1 MVNEN
6 NTKSELLQEYK
17 RLIKLASKSK
27 IEISPEIARLGER
40 SKKADLLDGVMKLEN
55 LLKEQEIEKQD
66 KKTKV
71 PDGQLSLNDI
81 AHSYIENNTDVL
93 NDFLIPKDDNKI
105 HTAREAAKPKDI
117 DKEDDDLKLLN
128 QEIRNKISSLDT
140 ATQLRKGR
148 YDELITLERELE
160 NTVAMINKMRAEA
173 ESKKDEHER
182 ALLEKKDNE
191 CTGLRDQ
198 EEQVAQQLG
207 EAERRLKELH
217 DSIEQ
222 KRETR
227 DRSRKVEEEQY
238 AYEQSVLQKKEDD
251 NWADDSA
258 KRRSALEEMKAEN
271 GKLLSEIEAQE
282 KEVPDL
288 QEKLNRLPAMIDKAR
303 TDGAEKREKELTEE
317 YEHQTLLSQKD
328 AEAAVKALE
337 RKIDSLRKDYEIKLE
352 ERNVVQEKLDKAY
365 EESNKLYIQT
375 IQSTGGVKILSG
387 MEKK

>member
-1 MVNEN
+1 M
-6 NTKSELLQEYK
+6 
-17 RLIKLASKSK
+17 
-27 IEISPEIARLGER
+27 
-40 SKKADLLDGVMKLEN
+40 
-55 LLKEQEIEKQD
+55 
-66 KKTKV
+66 
-71 PDGQLSLNDI
+71 
-81 AHSYIENNTDVL
+81 
-93 NDFLIPKDDNKI
+93 
-105 HTAREAAKPKDI
+105 
-117 DKEDDDLKLLN
+117 KLLN
-128 QEIRNKISSLDT
+128 QEMKNKINSLDM
-140 ATQLRKGR
+140 ATQLRKSR
-148 YDELITLERELE
+148 YEELITLERELE
-160 NTVAMINKMRAEA
+160 NAVTMINKMRAEA
-173 ESKKDEHER
+173 EIKKDEHEK
-182 ALLEKKDNE
+182 ALLEKKDKV
-191 CTGLRDQ
+191 CTELRNQ

-207 EAERRLKELH
+207 EAEQRLKELQEN
-217 DSIEQ
+217 IE
-222 KRETR
+222 KKKEAREQ
-227 DRSRKVEEEQY
+227 SRKAEEEQY

-258 KRRSALEEMKAEN
+258 KRKAALEEMKAEN
-271 GKLLSEIEAQE
+271 GKLLSEIDAQE

-303 TDGAEKREKELTEE
+303 TEGAEKREKELTEE

>member
-6 NTKSELLQEYK
+6 NTKVELLQEYK
-17 RLIKLASKSK
+17 RLTKLASKGK
-27 IEISPEIARLGER
+27 MEISPEIARLGER
-40 SKKADLLDGVMKLEN
+40 SKKADLLDGVMKLEK
-55 LLKEQEIEKQD
+55 LLEAKETEKQD
-66 KKTKV
+66 KKTDA

-81 AHSYIENNTDVL
+81 AYSYVENSKEAL
-93 NDFLIPKDDNKI
+93 ENKI
-105 HTAREAAKPKDI
+105 QTVREASKPKGI

-128 QEIRNKISSLDT
+128 QEMKNKINSLDM
-140 ATQLRKGR
+140 ATQLRKSH
-148 YDELITLERELE
+148 YEELITLERELE
-160 NTVAMINKMRAEA
+160 NAVTMINKMRAEA
-173 ESKKDEHER
+173 ELKKDEHEK
-182 ALLEKKDNE
+182 ALLEKKDNV
-191 CTGLRDQ
+191 CTELRNQ

-207 EAERRLKELH
+207 EAEQRLKELQEN
-217 DSIEQ
+217 IE
-222 KRETR
+222 KKKEAREQ
-227 DRSRKVEEEQY
+227 SRKAEEEQY

-258 KRRSALEEMKAEN
+258 KRKAALEEMKAEN
-271 GKLLSEIEAQE
+271 GKLLSEIDAQE

>member
-17 RLIKLASKSK
+17 RLTKLASKSK

-40 SKKADLLDGVMKLEN
+40 SKKANLLDGVMKLEN
-55 LLKEQEIEKQD
+55 LLKEQETEKQD

-93 NDFLIPKDDNKI
+93 NDFLIPKDENKI

-140 ATQLRKGR
+140 ATQLRKDR

-222 KRETR
+222 KKETR

-288 QEKLNRLPAMIDKAR
+288 QEKLNRLPTMIDKAR
-303 TDGAEKREKELTEE
+303 ADGAERREKELLEE

-328 AEAAVKALE
+328 AEAAVKVLE
-337 RKIDSLRKDYEIKLE
+337 RKIDSLRKDYELKLE
-352 ERNVVQEKLDKAY
+352 ERNIVQEKLDKAY

>member
-6 NTKSELLQEYK
+6 NTKVELLQEYK
-17 RLIKLASKSK
+17 RLTKLASKGK
-27 IEISPEIARLGER
+27 MEISPEIARLGER
-40 SKKADLLDGVMKLEN
+40 SKKADLLDGVMKLEK
-55 LLKEQEIEKQD
+55 LLEAKETEKQD
-66 KKTKV
+66 KKTDA

-81 AHSYIENNTDVL
+81 AYSYVENSKEAL
-93 NDFLIPKDDNKI
+93 ENKI
-105 HTAREAAKPKDI
+105 QTVREASKPKGI

-128 QEIRNKISSLDT
+128 QEMKNKINSLDM
-140 ATQLRKGR
+140 ATQLRKSH
-148 YDELITLERELE
+148 YEELITLERELE
-160 NTVAMINKMRAEA
+160 NAVTMINKMRAEA
-173 ESKKDEHER
+173 ELKKDEHEK
-182 ALLEKKDNE
+182 ALLEKKDNV
-191 CTGLRDQ
+191 CTELRNQ

-207 EAERRLKELH
+207 EAEQRLKELQEN
-217 DSIEQ
+217 IE
-222 KRETR
+222 KKKEAREQ
-227 DRSRKVEEEQY
+227 SRKAEEEQY

-258 KRRSALEEMKAEN
+258 KRKAALEEMKAEN
-271 GKLLSEIEAQE
+271 GKLLSEIDAQE

-352 ERNVVQEKLDKAY
+352 ERNIVQEKLDKAY

>member
-6 NTKSELLQEYK
+6 NTKVELLQEYK
-17 RLIKLASKSK
+17 RLTKLASKGK
-27 IEISPEIARLGER
+27 MEISPEIARLGER
-40 SKKADLLDGVMKLEN
+40 SKKADLLDGVMKLEK
-55 LLKEQEIEKQD
+55 LLEAKETEKQD
-66 KKTKV
+66 KKTDA

-81 AHSYIENNTDVL
+81 AYSYVENSKEAL
-93 NDFLIPKDDNKI
+93 ENKI
-105 HTAREAAKPKDI
+105 QTVREASKPKGI

-128 QEIRNKISSLDT
+128 QEMKNKINSLDM
-140 ATQLRKGR
+140 ATQLRKSR
-148 YDELITLERELE
+148 YEELITLERELE
-160 NTVAMINKMRAEA
+160 NAVTMINKMRAEA
-173 ESKKDEHER
+173 ELKKDEHEK
-182 ALLEKKDNE
+182 ALLEKKDNV
-191 CTGLRDQ
+191 CTELRNQ

-207 EAERRLKELH
+207 EAEQRLKELQEN
-217 DSIEQ
+217 IE
-222 KRETR
+222 KKKEAREQ
-227 DRSRKVEEEQY
+227 SRKAEEEQY

-258 KRRSALEEMKAEN
+258 KRKAALEEMKAEN
-271 GKLLSEIEAQE
+271 GKLLSEIDAQE

-317 YEHQTLLSQKD
+317 YEHKTLLSQKD